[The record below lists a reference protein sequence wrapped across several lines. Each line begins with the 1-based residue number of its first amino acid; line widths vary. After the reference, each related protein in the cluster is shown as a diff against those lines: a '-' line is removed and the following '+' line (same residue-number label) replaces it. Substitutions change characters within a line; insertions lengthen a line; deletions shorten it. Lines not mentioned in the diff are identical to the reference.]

1 MADVLASVEIIYDGQ
16 CPACAAYFR
25 LQRLEE
31 SGITARLIDA
41 RGQPELVSQY
51 AARGIDFDRDFVLRV
66 GRTEYV
72 GSEAAMVLAAL
83 GARHGVFRRLNYLLF
98 CSTALGPILYALMRG
113 GRRALLLL
121 LGRSLISPANSS
133 R

>member
-1 MADVLASVEIIYDGQ
+1 MVDSPASVDIIYDGQ

-31 SGITARLIDA
+31 SGIAARLIDA
-41 RGQPELVSQY
+41 RGQSELVSQY
-51 AARGIDFDRDFVLRV
+51 AARGIDLDRDFVLRV
-66 GRTEYV
+66 GRAEYV
-72 GSEAAMVLAAL
+72 GSDAAMVLAAL
-83 GARHGVFRRLNYLLF
+83 GAKHNVFRRLNYLLF
-98 CSTALGPILYALMRG
+98 CSPALAPVLYMLMRG

-121 LGRSLISPANSS
+121 LGRPLIKTANSS